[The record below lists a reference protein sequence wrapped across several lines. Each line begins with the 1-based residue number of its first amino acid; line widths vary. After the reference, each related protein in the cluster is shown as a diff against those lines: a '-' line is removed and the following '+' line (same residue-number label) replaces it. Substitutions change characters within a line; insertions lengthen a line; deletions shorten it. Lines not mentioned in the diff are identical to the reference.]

1 MFVSVKG
8 CELLYASGGHGCN
21 GGGIVRW
28 RETVRIGIVH
38 VIIII
43 VNIGDAGVLRDELV
57 VAVVHDRVRL
67 LRVFLEGYILRDGYL
82 LWRS

>member
-1 MFVSVKG
+1 MS
-8 CELLYASGGHGCN
+8 SGHGCN
-21 GGGIVRW
+21 GGSITRW

-38 VIIII
+38 VIIVI